1 MRLFGLIRPNGD
13 KKMVMKIINFEKKDD
28 KVEKKDD
35 KEFAIEF
42 LKGVIKNLKEDKLD
56 PEKCLL
62 FLKWKNGDGESFNYY
77 HNGIPTETILALI
90 EMNKAKIINDLI
102 IT

>member
-1 MRLFGLIRPNGD
+1 MT
-13 KKMVMKIINFEKKDD
+13 KKDPRLE
-28 KVEKKDD
+28 KKKDD
-35 KEFAIEF
+35 KEYTIEF
-42 LKGVIKNLKEDKLD
+42 LEGVIKNLKEDKLD

-62 FLKWKNGDGESFNYY
+62 FLKWKDGDGSESFNYY

>member
-1 MRLFGLIRPNGD
+1 
-13 KKMVMKIINFEKKDD
+13 MKIINFENKKDD
-28 KVEKKDD
+28 K
-35 KEFAIEF
+35 KELTIEF
-42 LKGVIKNLKEDKLD
+42 LEEVIKNLKEDKLD

>member
-1 MRLFGLIRPNGD
+1 
-13 KKMVMKIINFEKKDD
+13 MKIINFEKK
-28 KVEKKDD
+28 KDD
-35 KEFAIEF
+35 KEHAIEF
-42 LKGVIKNLKEDKLD
+42 LEGVIKNLKEDKLD

-62 FLKWKNGDGESFNYY
+62 FLKWKDGENGESFNYY

-90 EMNKAKIINDLI
+90 EMNKAKIIDDLI

>member
-1 MRLFGLIRPNGD
+1 
-13 KKMVMKIINFEKKDD
+13 MKIINFDQKKDD
-28 KVEKKDD
+28 KKDE

-42 LKGVIKNLKEDKLD
+42 LEGVIKNLKEDKLD

-62 FLKWKNGDGESFNYY
+62 FLKWKDGDSESFNYY
-77 HNGIPTETILALI
+77 HNGMPTETILALI
-90 EMNKAKIINDLI
+90 EINKAKIINDLI